1 MIYIYIYIYIY
12 IAPSKQSH
20 RPPVRT
26 RLPRVHDPTGHNIH
40 RPPVRTRLIRV
51 HDPTVII
58 TIAAVDGWLGAIFK
72 TAMAC
77 GGKTNACGVM
87 RWRLRRRRCVVAYV
101 LVVELSA
108 FFFFVVSLLTQP
120 AVLFAVPSPALF
132 FFAAALETFHKR
144 ISLFEGVQPRVSRS
158 A

>member
-1 MIYIYIYIYIY
+1 MIYIYIY

-77 GGKTNACGVM
+77 GAKTNARGVM
-87 RWRLRRRRCVVAYV
+87 RWWLRGRRVAGGCVVGE
-101 LVVELSA
+101 LKLVELRA
-108 FFFFVVSLLTQP
+108 NFFFIVSLLTQP
-120 AVLFAVPSPALF
+120 AM
-132 FFAAALETFHKR
+132 
-144 ISLFEGVQPRVSRS
+144 
-158 A
+158 